1 MALDDPDMPIG
12 GLTPPPD
19 ELAEMMTIT
28 VRHERPE
35 FEYSFMLP
43 DGWYQ
48 QPPPPGKPELK
59 DSEYDFL
66 SLGVYSLTKDF
77 VPPVV
82 FSVGVRPVPRKG
94 VVCEWL
100 EKNCILQGLA
110 LQRMTVHK
118 LLIGWC
124 ADAVALQDSGL
135 GPLKMRIAMF
145 EDSKRLWVLTGM
157 APLKLWEGSVI
168 PLSRAICTFE
178 LLHPGAQTVPVLLDP
193 EGKRL
198 FPPME

>member
-1 MALDDPDMPIG
+1 MAIDDPDMPTF
-12 GLTPPPD
+12 GLTPSPE

-28 VRHERPE
+28 LRHERPE
-35 FEYSFMLP
+35 FEHSFLLP

-59 DSEYDFL
+59 DSDYDFL
-66 SLGVYSLTKDF
+66 SLGVYTLAKDF

-82 FSVGVRPVPRKG
+82 FTVGVRPAPNKG
-94 VVCEWL
+94 VVAEWL

-110 LQRMTVHK
+110 IQRMTIHK
-118 LLIGWC
+118 FLFGWG
-124 ADAVALQDSGL
+124 AAAVVLQDSGI
-135 GPLKMRIAMF
+135 GPLKMRVAMF

-157 APLKLWEGSVI
+157 APLALWEGSVI

-178 LLHPGAQTVPVLLDP
+178 LLHPGAQTVPVILSPD
-193 EGKRL
+193 GKTP
-198 FPPME
+198 FP